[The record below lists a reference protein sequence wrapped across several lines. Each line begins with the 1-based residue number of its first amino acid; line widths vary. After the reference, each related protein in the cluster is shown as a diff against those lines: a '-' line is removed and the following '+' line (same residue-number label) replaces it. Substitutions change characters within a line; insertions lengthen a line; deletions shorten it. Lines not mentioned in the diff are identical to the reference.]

1 MFKEEKKLILYLVM
15 FIISYLLIGYFIN
28 EFMVSISWVK
38 EVTIWQKLKV
48 YYITSL
54 PANIIPTIIMTYLFS
69 KLIIKLD
76 KIISSNKSSS

>member
-1 MFKEEKKLILYLVM
+1 MF
-15 FIISYLLIGYFIN
+15 
-28 EFMVSISWVK
+28 K

-54 PANIIPTIIMTYLFS
+54 PANIIPTIVMTYLFS

-76 KIISSNKSSS
+76 MIISSNKSLLY